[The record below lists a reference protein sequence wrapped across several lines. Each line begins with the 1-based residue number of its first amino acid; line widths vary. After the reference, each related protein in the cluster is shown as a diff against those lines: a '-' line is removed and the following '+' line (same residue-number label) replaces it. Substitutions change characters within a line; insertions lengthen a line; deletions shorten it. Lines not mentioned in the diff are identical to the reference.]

1 MIDLNSNDNKRIQSI
16 DSIQTYKYTMN
27 KDVVCKKEKD
37 KDNIVMFNFGYITKE
52 DKKKQNIRILIV
64 FDDMTADMIS
74 NKLNAILTELFIR
87 GRELNSRFA
96 LLENSRLNST
106 HYFYM
111 KIRNERELQ
120 QIPFN
125 HLSDIHFR
133 IF

>member
-27 KDVVCKKEKD
+27 KHVVCKKEKD